1 MYLYRMTF
9 WEHLEELRGTL
20 LRILLAVLAAAVVA
34 FCFKD
39 PLFSVVL
46 APISSDFITYRLFS
60 AIAGTNFSLDEVGL
74 INVELAQQFLTHM
87 KVALWAGF
95 LLVSPYVLYRLF
107 RFVSP
112 ALYQNERRYAVGAVV
127 GGYLMFVAGVLL
139 NYFIIFPLAFRFLVS
154 YQVSPDVVNMITL
167 DSYISNLLMLC
178 FLMGVFFELPV
189 VCWLLAKVG
198 LLKASAM
205 ARYRRHAIVLIL
217 VIAAIITPT
226 ADALTLT
233 IVALPIYLLYEISL
247 LIVRRTS

>member
-1 MYLYRMTF
+1 MTF

>member
-1 MYLYRMTF
+1 MTF

-60 AIAGTNFSLDEVGL
+60 AIAGTNFSLNEVGL

>member
-1 MYLYRMTF
+1 MTF

-60 AIAGTNFSLDEVGL
+60 AIAGTNFSLNEVSL